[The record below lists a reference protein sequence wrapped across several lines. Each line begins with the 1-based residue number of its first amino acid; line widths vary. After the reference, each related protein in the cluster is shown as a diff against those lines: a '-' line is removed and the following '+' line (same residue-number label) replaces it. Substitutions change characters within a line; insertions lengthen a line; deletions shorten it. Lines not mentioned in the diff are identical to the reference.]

1 LTIVIALITPFWLAP
16 APSRAWFLSD
26 AERSYADRR
35 MVIDAA
41 ANLDST
47 KKLTKRDIWE
57 GIIDWKLWCVLPF
70 NVLASVAPQGFTI
83 FFPIV
88 VKGLGYGGATANLMT
103 VPPYVI
109 GTICLLCFAFSSD
122 HFRERT
128 CHILAGLTMVIIGL
142 ILVITLPLDN
152 IHTRYG
158 GLVVLL
164 AGTFIA
170 APITVAWL
178 AGNTPEPGKRT
189 FILGINGWGN
199 LGGIIGSELFLSKY
213 GPDYHW
219 PLKVTVSLIATAWVG
234 YAAYHFELKAVNRY
248 RAKKIAKMTPEEIEE
263 ENRSDKRYADR
274 KWTFVYGM

>member
-26 AERSYADRR
+26 TERSYADRR

-88 VKGLGYGGATANLMT
+88 VKGLGYSGATANLMT

-128 CHILAGLTMVIIGL
+128 CHILVGLTIVIIGL

-152 IHTRYG
+152 IHARYG